1 MRLARSG
8 DIVISVGEE
17 DMLSSTAAAVRR
29 VVAKFPGVGL
39 TLGRNPTV
47 S

>member
-1 MRLARSG
+1 MPRFG

-29 VVAKFPGVGL
+29 VVAKFPGVDL
-39 TLGRNPTV
+39 TLGRNPVV